1 MTVSCVGY
9 IHRGIKTSLP
19 LHSLCAL
26 DQPDWVASGKYSP
39 ALGSIIPT
47 QDIQPLVPRS
57 AACIVLEEPEHLTWY
72 HSGRRW
78 IRAFDRYV
86 PVVGV
91 MHTNYVDYARRMAGE
106 AASITLKRLNKF
118 LCRQHT
124 HTCIKL
130 SGAVQR
136 LPREQICFVHGVADG
151 FLNVGRRGTDIEF
164 SKGAYFL
171 GKALWAKGFQELLDR
186 MQEHVTCCIEATG
199 AGDATGDGSSPDP
212 ATPLPAMVQHVDVF
226 GHGHELGEIKA
237 AAAVRDLPISFH
249 GPKDHLSEEMVAYRV
264 FVNPSTSDVVATT
277 SAEALA
283 MGKWLLVPRHP
294 CNVFFES
301 FRNCLIY
308 ESPREFSE
316 KLVHA
321 ATNNPHPLDAAEVG
335 MLTWQNAT
343 DRFLFCC
350 SDTNMERSKKLG
362 LRRVASKTSWMGYNV
377 GYGVYS
383 VVRKAIDSINLFA

>member
-1 MTVSCVGY
+1 
-9 IHRGIKTSLP
+9 
-19 LHSLCAL
+19 
-26 DQPDWVASGKYSP
+26 
-39 ALGSIIPT
+39 
-47 QDIQPLVPRS
+47 
-57 AACIVLEEPEHLTWY
+57 
-72 HSGRRW
+72 
-78 IRAFDRYV
+78 
-86 PVVGV
+86 
-91 MHTNYVDYARRMAGE
+91 
-106 AASITLKRLNKF
+106 
-118 LCRQHT
+118 
-124 HTCIKL
+124 
-130 SGAVQR
+130 
-136 LPREQICFVHGVADG
+136 
-151 FLNVGRRGTDIEF
+151 
-164 SKGAYFL
+164 
-171 GKALWAKGFQELLDR
+171 
-186 MQEHVTCCIEATG
+186 
-199 AGDATGDGSSPDP
+199 
-212 ATPLPAMVQHVDVF
+212 MVQHVDVF

-237 AAAVRDLPISFH
+237 AAAARDLPISFH

-321 ATNNPHPLDAAEVG
+321 ATNNPHPLDAAEIG